1 MYIFHRGIK
10 VVNEFLPVTNHWLI
24 LFASIPVALSTGT
37 IFVYS
42 VYSTDLAKRCQL
54 DASQTGSLNI
64 SATIGTAFGGL
75 FGGLITDTYG
85 TQLPILVSCVSI
97 SLGYKWLY
105 DSYRLGQNSSMTLLL
120 LSMFLVGIGSV
131 SGYFSAIKAVTLNF
145 PNYKSSAQSV
155 TIASFAISSLL
166 FLFISSRILKGDI
179 GAFLYFMHVACG
191 LLILLGFIFIRVDG
205 HFEDKKQHQETQ
217 VECDEMTGLLISNQ
231 SESEGIRDS
240 SEDTNDLKSMSLKR
254 SLIHPVFWY
263 HYLILSLIQ
272 GFGQMYIYSIGFI
285 LKAIHYYY
293 DNEVSQKTGSPSL
306 QTHQALHVSLI
317 AICSF
322 IGRLTSGPQS
332 DFLVRKA
339 HCQRHWIL
347 ILGLSLMFAGHCI
360 NFIDL
365 TRLCS
370 DLRLANKIL
379 LLASCIIGYAYGFS
393 FTCYP
398 AIISDLFNMRNYS
411 FLWGTMYTSTT
422 FGLALMTSIF
432 GYYYDLNSTKWDDT
446 AEEYVCNKGS
456 GCYKSTFQITSGL
469 CVLTAILVL
478 GYIYTKRSNKP
489 PVIL

>member
-1 MYIFHRGIK
+1 MYIIHRGIK
-10 VVNEFLPVTNHWLI
+10 KVNEFLPVTNHWLI

-42 VYSTDLAKRCQL
+42 VYSTELAQRCQL

-75 FGGLITDTYG
+75 LGGLITDTYG

-105 DSYRLGQNSSMTLLL
+105 DSYRSGPNSNMVLLL
-120 LSMFLVGIGSV
+120 FSMFLVGVGSV

-166 FLFISSRILKGDI
+166 FSFISSRVLKGDI

-191 LLILLGFIFIRVDG
+191 LLIMLGFLFIRVDG
-205 HFEDKKQHQETQ
+205 HFDDKKQYHEGQ

-231 SESEGIRDS
+231 SEC
-240 SEDTNDLKSMSLKR
+240 EDNSDYLEDNKDLKSMSLKK
-254 SLIHPVFWY
+254 SLVHPIFWY
-263 HYLILSLIQ
+263 HYFILSLIQ

-293 DNEVSQKTGSPSL
+293 DNEVSQKSGTSSL
-306 QTHQALHVSLI
+306 QSHQALHVSLI
-317 AICSF
+317 AISSF
-322 IGRLTSGPQS
+322 IGRLSSGPQS
-332 DFLVRKA
+332 DFLVRKL

-347 ILGLSLMFAGHCI
+347 ILGLSLMFAGHSI
-360 NFIDL
+360 NCIDL
-365 TRLCS
+365 TYLCS
-370 DLRLANKIL
+370 DLRRANKIL
-379 LLASCIIGYAYGFS
+379 SLASCIIGYAYGFS

-422 FGLALMTSIF
+422 FGLALMTTIF
-432 GYYYDLNSTKWDDT
+432 GYYYDLNSTEWDHHV
-446 AEEYVCNKGS
+446 EKYVCDKGS

-469 CVLTAILVL
+469 CVFTAILVL

-489 PVIL
+489 PITL